1 VEEPRFRE
9 LLRKA
14 AAPIVAFG
22 LIAALQNIDIIFV
35 KHTASDTAAGS
46 YVAASTAAKAVIWLA
61 LGLGLYLLPEAVRR
75 TQAGGD
81 ARPIL
86 LRTLALVGLVA
97 VPMILVYAVAAEP
110 LLRVVFNGL
119 TEASGALPLLALAMS
134 LLACAYLSVQ
144 YLLAIDRLSF
154 LAVLGLAAVAELGL
168 LLVVGAQLT
177 EVALVLAGLQLV
189 VASVV
194 FVLVLRSAGGPKGQL
209 V

>member
-1 VEEPRFRE
+1 
-9 LLRKA
+9 
-14 AAPIVAFG
+14 
-22 LIAALQNIDIIFV
+22 
-35 KHTASDTAAGS
+35 
-46 YVAASTAAKAVIWLA
+46 
-61 LGLGLYLLPEAVRR
+61 
-75 TQAGGD
+75 
-81 ARPIL
+81 
-86 LRTLALVGLVA
+86 
-97 VPMILVYAVAAEP
+97 
-110 LLRVVFNGL
+110 
-119 TEASGALPLLALAMS
+119 MS